1 MFSHWIEAFP
11 CRQATAFSVTK
22 INPFRKD
29 YPYLELIVIEEPT
42 LLAMYLGLHCMASF
56 TLSLHLTTI
65 TPLVNLNALMV
76 LLRLN

>member
-1 MFSHWIEAFP
+1 MVCMFSHWIEAFP

-29 YPYLELIVIEEPT
+29 YLYLERIVIEEPI

-56 TLSLHLTTI
+56 TTFHL
-65 TPLVNLNALMV
+65 LNYPQSSGLI
-76 LLRLN
+76 